1 MKPMEVMVRSLRD
14 VTIWLFVYV
23 IVLTASGS
31 TLLLNPGSSEAV
43 NILIGISPVVP
54 VAFILRTIVQILQH
68 SDELQQKIQLL
79 SIGFSAVTT
88 ALGTFAYGQ
97 LELRIGSPSFPPIP
111 SALIL
116 PIMVLLWAVGMLYF
130 KWRYR

>member
-1 MKPMEVMVRSLRD
+1 MKTMDVMMRSLRD
-14 VTIWLFVYV
+14 VMIWLLVYV
-23 IVLTASGS
+23 IVLVVSGS
-31 TLLLNPGSSEAV
+31 TLLLNPSSSEAV
-43 NILIGISPVVP
+43 NVLIGISPVVP
-54 VAFILRTIVQILQH
+54 VAFILRAVVQVLQH

-79 SIGFSAVTT
+79 SIGFSAAAT

-97 LELRIGSPSFPPIP
+97 LELRIGPPAYPPIP
-111 SALIL
+111 SFLIL